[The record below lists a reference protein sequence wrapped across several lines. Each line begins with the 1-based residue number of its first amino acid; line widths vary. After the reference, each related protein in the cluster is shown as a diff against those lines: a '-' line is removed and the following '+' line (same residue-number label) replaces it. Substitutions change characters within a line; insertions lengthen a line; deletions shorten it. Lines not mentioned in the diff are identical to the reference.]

1 MAEKFREHLDKVQET
16 IQEALDSLP
25 DLSNMDTTSDNKL
38 LIPILSSHENTNGAA
53 QIQMTLTNKE
63 SCTSNSKTSF
73 APSGVLSED
82 ERTIAVNNL
91 DSIVCKMIDD
101 SLDEMEESMK
111 NEDE

>member
-16 IQEALDSLP
+16 IQEALDTLP
-25 DLSNMDTTSDNKL
+25 DLSSMDTSADNKL
-38 LIPILSSHENTNGAA
+38 LIPILSSHESSSGAA
-53 QIQMTLTNKE
+53 QIKMTLTNKE
-63 SCTSNSKTSF
+63 SPTSNNKTNF
-73 APSGVLSED
+73 VPSALLSED

-101 SLDEMEESMK
+101 SLDEMDESMK